1 MQTTASHTTQ
11 HFLSG
16 GGEMG
21 KLTRSLDWSKTPV
34 GAIAEWPQS
43 LRTTLSIILNSK
55 FPMFLFWGPEQVCF
69 YNDAY
74 RPSLGNEGKHP
85 SILGMPGEAAWP
97 EIWVII
103 KPLIDQVLAG
113 GEATWSEDQLIPIYR
128 NGKLEDVYWT
138 FSYSPVNDE
147 SGKPAGVF
155 VTCSETT
162 DKVLGLKRIEES
174 ERRFRDMVTQVP
186 VGITIFRGSDF
197 VVEMAND
204 TYLKLVDRKRERFV
218 GRPLF
223 DSLPE
228 VKEAIMPLL
237 TAVFNTGVPYYGTEF
252 PVYLNRNNK
261 TDVSYFNFLYQPLRE
276 PDGSITGIVV
286 VANEVTLQ
294 VLGRHY
300 IAQSEKQFRNVVMQ
314 SPFAIAIFRGSN
326 WIIEM
331 ANQILLRNI
340 WRKTEAEVIGK
351 KLLDVFPELESQQ
364 FSTLLQQV
372 TTTGKAY
379 RENEAVAFIETDDG
393 AKKFYL
399 DFEYAPLFDTEN
411 EVSGVMVTVNDVTE
425 RIEAKEFLKEASERL
440 TLAVEGG
447 RLGTWDLNLE
457 TRDVIHSP
465 RMAEIFGHDASAML
479 THVEMRAQLH
489 PEDIHRIVETAFEK
503 ALSTGIYLY
512 EARVVHP
519 DKSVHWIKTSGKV
532 VFDNNRKPIRML
544 GTTSDVTEQKR
555 AEHIIEE
562 SEKKFRLLANSMPQM
577 VWTGDPFGNLNYFN
591 QSVFDYTGLTA
602 RQVDENGWLQIIHP
616 ADRDENMRKW
626 KASIQTGCEFLFE
639 HRFRRYDGEYRW
651 QLSRAVA
658 QRDKNGDIQM
668 WVGTSTDIHDRK
680 LFTDELEKQVQQRTR
695 ELKQINEAL
704 IKSNLELE
712 QFAYVASH
720 DLQEPLR
727 KIQAFASRILDTE
740 QINLSNKGRDYF
752 SRMQSASKR
761 MQQLIL
767 DLLSYSAANTAEKH
781 FETTDLNILLNAVKE
796 HLKESIEQ
804 KQATIT
810 ATSLP
815 VCNVI
820 VFQFEQLFTNL
831 ISNALKFSIAG
842 VAPRIHI
849 TTGIINGA
857 ATGIAGINTLKD
869 YYAITFSDNGIGF
882 EPEFSERIFQVFQR
896 LHGKD
901 AYEGTGIGLAICK
914 RIVENHHGFIS
925 ASGMLNKGAEFI
937 VYLPTDYV
945 SKQ

>member
-1 MQTTASHTTQ
+1 MQTSASHTTE

-21 KLTRSLDWSKTPV
+21 KLTRSFDWSKTPV
-34 GAIAEWPQS
+34 GPIAGWPQS

-85 SILGMPGEAAWP
+85 SILGMSGEAAWP
-97 EIWVII
+97 EIWAII

-155 VTCSETT
+155 VTCNETT
-162 DKVLGLKRIEES
+162 SKVLSLKSVAES
-174 ERRFRDMVTQVP
+174 ERRFRDMVAQVP
-186 VGITIFRGSDF
+186 VGITIFRGNNF
-197 VVEMAND
+197 MVEMAND
-204 TYLKLVDRKRERFV
+204 TYLELVDRKRETFV

-228 VKEAIMPLL
+228 VQEAVMPLL
-237 TAVFNTGVPYYGTEF
+237 TNVLNTGVPYYGTEF
-252 PVYLNRNNK
+252 PVYLNRNNSK
-261 TDVSYFNFLYQPLRE
+261 TDISYFNFVYQPLR
-276 PDGSITGIVV
+276 DANGSITGIVV

-294 VLGRHY
+294 VLGKHY

-331 ANQILLRNI
+331 ANQILLQNI
-340 WRKTEAEVIGK
+340 WRKTETEVIGK
-351 KLLDVFPELESQQ
+351 KLLDVFPELAQQQ
-364 FSTLLQQV
+364 FPTLLQQV
-372 TTTGKAY
+372 AATGKAH
-379 RENEAVAFIETDDG
+379 RENEAVAFIETGDG
-393 AKKFYL
+393 PKKFYL

-411 EVSGVMVTVNDVTE
+411 EVSGIMVTVNDVTE

-447 RLGTWDLNLE
+447 SLATWDLNLQ
-457 TRDVIHSP
+457 TRNIIHSP
-465 RMAEIFGHDASAML
+465 RLAEIFGHDASVVL
-479 THVEMRAQLH
+479 THIEMRAQIH
-489 PEDIHRIVETAFEK
+489 PDDVHSIVEKAFDL
-503 ALSTGIYLY
+503 ALTTGIYQY

-519 DKSVHWIKTSGKV
+519 DKSIHWIKTSGKV
-532 VFDNNRKPIRML
+532 VFDNNHKPLRML
-544 GTTSDVTEQKR
+544 GTMLDTTEQKR
-555 AEHIIEE
+555 AEQIIEE

-577 VWTGDPFGNLNYFN
+577 VWTGDPYGNLNYFN
-591 QSVFDYTGLTA
+591 QSVFDYTGLTPQ
-602 RQVDENGWLQIIHP
+602 QVGESGWLAIVHP

-626 KASIQTGCEFLFE
+626 LASIQTGFEFLFE

-651 QLSRAVA
+651 QLSRAIP
-658 QRDKNGDIQM
+658 QRDKNGTIQM

-680 LFTDELEKQVQQRTR
+680 LFTDELENQVQQRTR

-704 IKSNLELE
+704 IKSNSELE

-727 KIQAFASRILDTE
+727 KIQTFASRILDTE
-740 QINLSNKGRDYF
+740 QPNLSGKGKDYF
-752 SRMQSASKR
+752 GRMQSASKR

-781 FETTDLNILLNAVKE
+781 FEATDLNVLLQVVKE
-796 HLKESIEQ
+796 HLKELLEQ
-804 KQATIT
+804 KNATIT
-810 ATSLP
+810 ATTLP
-815 VCNVI
+815 VISVI
-820 VFQFEQLFTNL
+820 AFQFEQLFTNL
-831 ISNALKFSIAG
+831 ISNALKFSVAG
-842 VAPRIHI
+842 VAPQLHI
-849 TTGIINGA
+849 TAGIINGA
-857 ATGIAGINTLKD
+857 ATGIAGINTTKD
-869 YYAITFSDNGIGF
+869 YHFITFADNGIGF

-896 LHGKD
+896 LHGKE

-914 RIVENHHGFIS
+914 RIVENHYGFIT
-925 ASGMLNKGAEFI
+925 ASGVLNEGATFTI
-937 VYLPTDYV
+937 YLPTDN
-945 SKQ
+945 K